1 MVKLIKY
8 TAVGFLSL
16 STIVFTSCKDKA
28 PEDTKEAAQEINDK
42 NIEGNS
48 AEKNAQYAVDAYS
61 DGLLE
66 IELSKWAKEKS
77 SNADVKHIADMMIE
91 AHTKVNAELKQIADQ
106 KNIVLA
112 QGLSEDQ
119 RDKLNK
125 GAKKEGIDIDEFY
138 SENLVSAHKD
148 AVKLFENASEKEED
162 ADLKSFF
169 AGKLNDLRSHLQAA
183 EELENK
189 VKSRKS

>member
-16 STIVFTSCKDKA
+16 STFVFTSCKDKA

-42 NIEGNS
+42 NMEGHS
-48 AEKNAQYAVDAYS
+48 AEKNAQFVVDAYS
-61 DGLLE
+61 DGLME
-66 IELSKWAKEKS
+66 IEMSKFAKEKS
-77 SNADVKHIADMMIE
+77 SSEDVKSLANEMIE
-91 AHTKVNAELKQIADQ
+91 AHTKVNAELKEIADQ
-106 KNIVLA
+106 KHIMVA
-112 QGLSEDQ
+112 EGLTEDQ

-125 GAKKEGIDIDEFY
+125 GMKKEGIDVDEFY

-148 AVKLFENASEKEED
+148 AIDLFEKASDKEED
-162 ADLKSFF
+162 ADLKNFF
-169 AGKLNDLRSHLQAA
+169 SSKLPELRQHLEKA
-183 EELENK
+183 EALENK

>member
-8 TAVGFLSL
+8 TAIGVLSI
-16 STIVFTSCKDKA
+16 SAAIFTSCKDKA

-42 NIEGNS
+42 NMEGHE
-48 AEKNAQYAVDAYS
+48 AEKNAQFAVDAYS

-66 IELSKWAKEKS
+66 IEMSKYVQEKS
-77 SNADVKHIADMMIE
+77 SNPDVKAVANEMIE

-112 QGLSEDQ
+112 QGLSEEQ
-119 RDKLNK
+119 QDKFTK
-125 GAKKEGIDIDEFY
+125 GLKKEGADVDEFY
-138 SENLVSAHKD
+138 SEHLVSAHKD
-148 AVKLFENASEKEED
+148 AVKLYEKASEKEED

-169 AGKLNDLRSHLQAA
+169 ASKLPELRHHLEKA
-183 EELENK
+183 EGLENK
-189 VKSRKS
+189 VKAKKS